1 MQKKQDMDSLK
12 DLINKAKDFSNDV
25 TNEIAR
31 YKFDFILSQE
41 GITRNEYIIRSLN
54 WDSIGYGLEEID
66 RVPDDKRG
74 VYAFAICQQNEI
86 LPPHGYI
93 LYIGIAGQNSERSL
107 RARYKDYLTESHVV
121 KRPKIKFM
129 IGTWSE
135 VLRFFFAPV
144 EEDVSSDDLKKLEIQ
159 LNTALMPPF
168 SVNDLEA
175 DVREKRRAFT

>member
-1 MQKKQDMDSLK
+1 MQKKLNMDSLK
-12 DLINKAKDFSNDV
+12 DLINEAKDFSDDV

-41 GITRNEYIIRSLN
+41 GITRNEYSVLSLD
-54 WDSIGYGLEEID
+54 WDSISYGLEEID

-74 VYAFAICQQNEI
+74 IYAFAVCQQSEI

-93 LYIGIAGQNSERSL
+93 LYIGIAGQDSERSL
-107 RARYKDYLTESHVV
+107 RARYRDYLTKSHIR

-144 EEDVSSDDLKKLEIQ
+144 KEDVSSDDLKTLELQ
-159 LNTALMPPF
+159 LNTALLPPF

-175 DVREKRRAFT
+175 EVREKRRAFT